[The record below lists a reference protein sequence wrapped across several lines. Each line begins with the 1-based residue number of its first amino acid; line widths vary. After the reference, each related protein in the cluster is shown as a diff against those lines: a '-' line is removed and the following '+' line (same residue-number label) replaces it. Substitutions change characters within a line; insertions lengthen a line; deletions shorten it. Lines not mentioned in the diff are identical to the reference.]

1 MLQIRGPKISWAR
14 GMFLLQY
21 SSPYLTVST
30 QLTLII
36 LLSRRFT
43 LKIYYFLGYTFLL
56 FTNEIQFSN
65 SHIISSLASFAL
77 PIYDII
83 CFKLSNL
90 NVRDKK

>member
-43 LKIYYFLGYTFLL
+43 LKIYYFLGYTF
-56 FTNEIQFSN
+56 F
-65 SHIISSLASFAL
+65 IIHEWN
-77 PIYDII
+77 P
-83 CFKLSNL
+83 
-90 NVRDKK
+90 V